1 MTQRNEL
8 GKAQREATQAIK
20 TGQASTDQHQTEVER
35 HNKKIGWLT
44 AGILFLGVATIVSN
58 FLPIYD
64 YEVIGQAYMVRK
76 NKITGRIKYFYIG
89 ESLLNA
95 EDTYYEKLDEKGGE
109 K

>member
-1 MTQRNEL
+1 
-8 GKAQREATQAIK
+8 
-20 TGQASTDQHQTEVER
+20 
-35 HNKKIGWLT
+35 
-44 AGILFLGVATIVSN
+44 
-58 FLPIYD
+58 
-64 YEVIGQAYMVRK
+64 MVRK